1 MDNNEGTTKEF
12 GFSLEKIQK
21 IFEKY
26 QRDLNRSNIE
36 NRKLSKENQVLL
48 KQNEE
53 LEQQIYQSESRSN
66 QLSVTLKKLQ
76 KENQKLNLFKKA
88 ILQTINQQNNHSPSR
103 NSSRKL
109 NQLEETFSMVGTT
122 NKEFFEMDQEE
133 EIDEEDNIFENK
145 KKSNH
150 EMMYSIKKTRNPRYS
165 TNRSEKEIEQF
176 EMKTPIKEQTMSE
189 TDELL
194 DEIEKSI
201 SKSHKKQNTRRTFI
215 PFFPENTKTKP
226 KYIISQTEPR
236 QKRIGKSG
244 LSKPYRTRKNL
255 FNKTTSKKRPT
266 NSNSFYNS
274 SDLLSKA
281 REDLSYNDYNSLLKI
296 MNNFNS
302 GQITKS
308 TAIEKGSVLLG
319 HNNQELLNQ
328 FLSNIN

>member
-1 MDNNEGTTKEF
+1 
-12 GFSLEKIQK
+12 
-21 IFEKY
+21 
-26 QRDLNRSNIE
+26 
-36 NRKLSKENQVLL
+36 
-48 KQNEE
+48 
-53 LEQQIYQSESRSN
+53 
-66 QLSVTLKKLQ
+66 
-76 KENQKLNLFKKA
+76 
-88 ILQTINQQNNHSPSR
+88 
-103 NSSRKL
+103 
-109 NQLEETFSMVGTT
+109 
-122 NKEFFEMDQEE
+122 MDQEE
-133 EIDEEDNIFENK
+133 EIDDEDN
-145 KKSNH
+145 
-150 EMMYSIKKTRNPRYS
+150 MYSIKKTRNPRYS

-201 SKSHKKQNTRRTFI
+201 SKSHKKQNTRRNFI
-215 PFFPENTKTKP
+215 PHFTENTKTKP
-226 KYIISQTEPR
+226 KYIRSQTEPR

-244 LSKPYRTRKNL
+244 LSKPYGSRKNL
-255 FNKTTSKKRPT
+255 FNKTTIKKRPS

-274 SDLLSKA
+274 SDFLSKA

-308 TAIEKGSVLLG
+308 TAIEKGSLLLG